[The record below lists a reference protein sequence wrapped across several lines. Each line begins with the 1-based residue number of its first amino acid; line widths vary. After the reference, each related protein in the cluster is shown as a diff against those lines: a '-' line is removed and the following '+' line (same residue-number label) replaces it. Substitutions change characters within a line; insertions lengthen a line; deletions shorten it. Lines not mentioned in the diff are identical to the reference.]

1 MKKLALIFMCLMGD
15 INLTAQHQFSV
26 GFGLGNASK
35 TTATQLSESLS
46 KKHLGFDVSLRYA
59 KINHYAAY
67 LEYTFARVTSS
78 EGASNHHVNWL
89 DVVHQPKFKLMYAP
103 ITHSILHHEIGGS
116 LTSNFSNNTRTI
128 ATTDAFGGSYK
139 KDHIQQLNTFGL
151 GATYRLNLK
160 LNRFTLVWETEFGKV
175 LDDDAMNY
183 SHFIHGYGLP
193 VGEHGFYINM
203 DIELYYSLN
212 KIASDNQPRKSG
224 SKTYEFE

>member
-1 MKKLALIFMCLMGD
+1 MKKLALITWCLLGGF
-15 INLTAQHQFSV
+15 NLFAQHQFSV
-26 GFGLGNASK
+26 GLGLGNIAK
-35 TTATQLSESLS
+35 TSATHLSESFG
-46 KKHLGFDVSLRYA
+46 KKHLGFDVNLRYS

-67 LEYTFARVTSS
+67 LEYTFAKITSS

-116 LTSNFSNNTRTI
+116 LTSNFSNYTRTI
-128 ATTDAFGGSYK
+128 VTTDAFGSSYK

-175 LDDDAMNY
+175 LDDQILDKVQY
-183 SHFIHGYGLP
+183 IHGYGLP
-193 VGEHGFYINM
+193 VGVHGFYVNM
-203 DIELYYSLN
+203 DIELYYSLS
-212 KIASDNQPRKSG
+212 KIASDNQPLKSDN
-224 SKTYEFE
+224 KTYEFK